1 MLLAGSG
8 ANGGKRPRPRPLC
21 LAESG
26 CTPAHHDCRQPSFHF
41 KDSSVPSFEI
51 KGKVAPCTLF
61 RPLTTDLAVLTRDV
75 EKRLGETPEFFRNM
89 AVIVDFSALGQLRE
103 GMDLTGLVRLLREKG
118 MMPVGIQ
125 GGNEFHERL
134 APNLHLGVFP
144 EGRQSPARPASGEK
158 AGHETLVVDK
168 PVRSGQQIY
177 ARGRDLIVLAPVGP
191 GAEVIS
197 DGNIHVYAALRGRAL
212 AGVMGNESA
221 RIFCRELRA
230 ELVSVA
236 GLYRVSE
243 DMPQETLG
251 GPAQIRLAG
260 RQLLIESF

>member
-1 MLLAGSG
+1 
-8 ANGGKRPRPRPLC
+8 
-21 LAESG
+21 
-26 CTPAHHDCRQPSFHF
+26 
-41 KDSSVPSFEI
+41 
-51 KGKVAPCTLF
+51 
-61 RPLTTDLAVLTRDV
+61 
-75 EKRLGETPEFFRNM
+75 
-89 AVIVDFSALGQLRE
+89 
-103 GMDLTGLVRLLREKG
+103 

-230 ELVSVA
+230 ELVSVTITA
-236 GLYRVSE
+236 TAHWVIVWTGLGQQGTIEMDLTAQVHTKVVEVSTVNIPNNKHGTTT
-243 DMPQETLG
+243 D
-251 GPAQIRLAG
+251 RK
-260 RQLLIESF
+260 SVV